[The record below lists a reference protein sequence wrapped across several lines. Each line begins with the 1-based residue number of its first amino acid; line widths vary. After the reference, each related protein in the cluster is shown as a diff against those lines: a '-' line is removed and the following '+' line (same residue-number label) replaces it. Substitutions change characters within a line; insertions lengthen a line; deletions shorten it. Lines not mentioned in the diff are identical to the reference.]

1 MAAAEDDQELSIVH
15 VEEGSGEYSS
25 GREPLEAP
33 SEETTTPYDYTSG
46 AEAAPESDE
55 VAFPYGDYQVREK
68 EARFFHAVELPTHS
82 VPPVLPPYAEWES
95 NQRSSEV
102 FRTTARDGAASP
114 RRFKA
119 RLLVV
124 SAAVSCSLAVAA
136 WLVYRQLAETP
147 RRFAEM
153 RADQTDSIVA
163 DYTEPALPTFGK
175 ERDSVDAAVGGPD
188 PLLNATF
195 DDLHQLGAWRRAVV
209 SGRDDRAR

>member
-1 MAAAEDDQELSIVH
+1 MASAEDDQELSIVH

-25 GREPLEAP
+25 GTEPLEPP
-33 SEETTTPYDYTSG
+33 SEETTPPSAV
-46 AEAAPESDE
+46 AEGAPERDE

-68 EARFFHAVELPTHS
+68 EARFFHGVEVPTRG
-82 VPPVLPPYAEWES
+82 VLPFLPPDAEWES

-136 WLVYRQLAETP
+136 WLIYQQLAETP

-163 DYTEPALPTFGK
+163 DYTEPALSTFGK
-175 ERDSVDAAVGGPD
+175 DRDSVDAAVGGGGPD
-188 PLLNATF
+188 PLLNTTF

-209 SGRDDRAR
+209 SGPNDRAR